1 MEFGECVMKI
11 NELVLRNRFV
21 VEAGP
26 VPPVEDTAAAPAA
39 TTTPPAATAAPAA
52 APAAKGPNFWD
63 RAGAAFTQAKAGLAG
78 AKAGY
83 KSSQAQQAGVAS
95 AEKTAA
101 VLIDRWGQ
109 AIGQDPAANT
119 PENLQAFMTKSTEKS
134 GIAVP
139 PAPAVLND
147 VTTAKYITDVTGKSL
162 AASRLGLPSARKEP
176 VAPQTQA
183 ATTQQPQQQAAQPLA
198 AAEPVAQQTQAATTQ
213 TDTATQAQQQVQQPV
228 EKGYGDQSISPTE
241 VNVNYK
247 GNADNLIKQ
256 AGNDP
261 EKIKSLIAAL
271 QGTPERAPP

>member
-1 MEFGECVMKI
+1 MKI

-26 VPPVEDTAAAPAA
+26 VPPVEDPAAAPAA
-39 TTTPPAATAAPAA
+39 TTTPPAATA

-101 VLIDRWGQ
+101 VLIDRWNQ
-109 AIGQDPAANT
+109 SIGQDPAANT
-119 PENLQAFMTKSTEKS
+119 PENLQAFMSKSTEKS

-147 VTTAKYITDVTGKSL
+147 VITAKYITDVTSKSL
-162 AASRLGLPSARKEP
+162 AASDFLPVCLSFCICF
-176 VAPQTQA
+176 
-183 ATTQQPQQQAAQPLA
+183 LA
-198 AAEPVAQQTQAATTQ
+198 A
-213 TDTATQAQQQVQQPV
+213 
-228 EKGYGDQSISPTE
+228 
-241 VNVNYK
+241 
-247 GNADNLIKQ
+247 
-256 AGNDP
+256 
-261 EKIKSLIAAL
+261 SLSAFN
-271 QGTPERAPP
+271 